1 VTGLP
6 GEPAAQIIP
15 DGRRL
20 DLLTAGPADGLPL
33 VFHNGTPGGLVTFPA
48 MVDAAAA
55 RGLRTVMYAR
65 PGYGGSTPQPGRTV
79 ASAAAD
85 VAAVLD
91 GLGAGPFLTVGWSG
105 GGPHALAC
113 AAGLPG
119 RCLAAATV
127 AGVAPYAAPGL
138 DWLDGMGA
146 ENLAE
151 FGAAEQGEAALTA
164 YLDAA
169 AATLS
174 RVTGD
179 QVAASLGDLASAA
192 DQAVITTGFAEYL
205 AAAFRSAL
213 RGGIA
218 GWRDDDLAF
227 VTGWGFRLNGS
238 FQVPVAVWQGD
249 ADRMVPFGHGA
260 WLASQLP
267 GARAH
272 LESGEGHLTL
282 VARKFGAVLDD
293 LLDLAGQPARPGS

>member
-1 VTGLP
+1 
-6 GEPAAQIIP
+6 
-15 DGRRL
+15 
-20 DLLTAGPADGLPL
+20 
-33 VFHNGTPGGLVTFPA
+33 
-48 MVDAAAA
+48 
-55 RGLRTVMYAR
+55 
-65 PGYGGSTPQPGRTV
+65 
-79 ASAAAD
+79 
-85 VAAVLD
+85 
-91 GLGAGPFLTVGWSG
+91 
-105 GGPHALAC
+105 
-113 AAGLPG
+113 
-119 RCLAAATV
+119 V

-138 DWLDGMGA
+138 DWLDGMGV

-169 AATLS
+169 AAGLS
-174 RVTGD
+174 RVTSD
-179 QVAASLGDLASAA
+179 QVAASLGDLASPA
-192 DQAVITTGFAEYL
+192 DQAVITAGFAEYL
-205 AAAFRSAL
+205 AAAFRAAL

-227 VTGWGFRLNGS
+227 VTGWGFLLNGS

-260 WLASQLP
+260 WLATQLP